1 MPASLVL
8 ICDIDET
15 ICTEFD
21 RPVMIGVDL
30 LRRLAK
36 SQVEIHYVTS
46 RPEETRAA
54 TEDFLAI
61 HKLPYSRNLYLCP
74 RHKGALRHKR
84 ETTEKIKRE
93 SRIVLSI
100 SDSEE
105 EEAASKEHNVPF
117 LRIDPEDFEASWRK
131 AALELKPYL
140 R

>member
-1 MPASLVL
+1 MPSPLVL

-21 RPVMIGVDL
+21 RPVLMGVEL

-36 SQVEIHYVTS
+36 SQLEVHYVTA

-54 TEDFLAI
+54 TEEFLLT

-74 RHKGALRHKR
+74 RHKGSMRHKR
-84 ETTEKIKRE
+84 EVTEKIKRE

-100 SDSEE
+100 GDSDEE
-105 EEAASKEHNVPF
+105 EIASKDHNVPF
-117 LRIDPEDFEASWRK
+117 LRIDPEDFETSWK
-131 AALELKPYL
+131 KVALELKAYL